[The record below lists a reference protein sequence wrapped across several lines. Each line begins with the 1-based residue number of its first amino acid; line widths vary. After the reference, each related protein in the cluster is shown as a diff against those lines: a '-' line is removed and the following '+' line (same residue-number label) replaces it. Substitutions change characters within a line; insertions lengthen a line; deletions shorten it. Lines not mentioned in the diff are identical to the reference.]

1 MTVNVAIS
9 AADNSGTAPTVA
21 FVSATSNEPDNAP
34 GDADGNT
41 TGDIVRV
48 DLDTFRLRA
57 ERSETGTGR
66 VYTLTYRATD
76 ACGNRTT
83 KSVTVSVPRRP

>member
-48 DLDTFRLRA
+48 DLDTFRRDYVA
-57 ERSETGTGR
+57 
-66 VYTLTYRATD
+66 D
-76 ACGNRTT
+76 RTRGILPGM
-83 KSVTVSVPRRP
+83 PRLVQAGFVQVF